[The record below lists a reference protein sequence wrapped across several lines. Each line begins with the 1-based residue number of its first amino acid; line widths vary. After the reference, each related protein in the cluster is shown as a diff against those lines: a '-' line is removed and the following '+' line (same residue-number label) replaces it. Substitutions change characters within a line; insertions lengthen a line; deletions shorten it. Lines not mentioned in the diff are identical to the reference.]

1 MIVSYGEIGPLF
13 HYLVVSQSSMICT
26 RHTQEFQESR
36 IKALARNCVWWPNLD
51 ADLEAKVQGCSEC
64 QEYQKSPSKAPLH
77 PWDWPDSFWFRL
89 HINFAG
95 PCLGGKIFLV
105 LVDAHSKWLEIMESK
120 TTSEAAICCLQSVFA
135 THGPPENIVSDNVPT
150 FTSELFAAYLSQ
162 NGIHHNKSAPPTTL
176 P

>member
-1 MIVSYGEIGPLF
+1 MCG
-13 HYLVVSQSSMICT
+13 
-26 RHTQEFQESR
+26 
-36 IKALARNCVWWPNLD
+36 
-51 ADLEAKVQGCSEC
+51 DLTLMLTWK
-64 QEYQKSPSKAPLH
+64 PRSKAVLNAKSIRNLRVRCH
-77 PWDWPDSFWFRL
+77 YILGIGLILSGSDYIF
-89 HINFAG
+89 INFAG

-120 TTSEAAICCLQSVFA
+120 TTSEATICCLQSVFA